1 MDGPS
6 VTQPSASPSSS
17 APTPDLPAERYRSD
31 RPLHEPPSDPGTS
44 DLPALARFEFQAGR
58 GNDGT
63 KILMVEWNASSGPQS
78 LLSASGTWQVS
89 WEGKTS
95 HVPVEDEETGK
106 KKRIYFLLPPG
117 AAVPSVI
124 TIAHPDG
131 TAFTTKSLPA
141 LFPPGLGAGN
151 SVIGARGILHTIW
164 AKKRLAEL
172 EDEIVSEMKT
182 NSEGIGLEIAYQ
194 ERQWIVEQFGVNLKV
209 NMGVSGSTPAVAPAP
224 RAPSSSMSPK
234 SPIGGKVGQKLKG
247 LKLATSAADLVVG
260 RAGENTCLQPISFS
274 PASNDVAVS
283 SFPTF
288 ARQGHSKVRGDA
300 AASLDAVL
308 VNNEA
313 YVEGNEYDQEED
325 LFALPMS
332 PRSPDMGRSPFSLE

>member
-1 MDGPS
+1 MDGPG
-6 VTQPSASPSSS
+6 VTQPPASPSSS
-17 APTPDLPAERYRSD
+17 APTPDLHAERYKSD
-31 RPLHEPPSDPGTS
+31 RPLHEPPSGPGTS
-44 DLPALARFEFQAGR
+44 DLPALARFEFQAGK

-78 LLSASGTWQVS
+78 LPPASGTWQVS

-106 KKRIYFLLPPG
+106 KKRVYFLLPPA

-141 LFPPGLGAGN
+141 IFPPGLGAG
-151 SVIGARGILHTIW
+151 SSAIGTRGILHTIW

-172 EDEIVSEMKT
+172 EDEMVSEMKT

-194 ERQWIVEQFGVNLKV
+194 ERQWIVEHFGVNLKV
-209 NMGVSGSTPAVAPAP
+209 NLDVGSSAPAVTPTP
-224 RAPSSSMSPK
+224 LAPSSSMSPK
-234 SPIGGKVGQKLKG
+234 STVGGKLGQKLKG
-247 LKLATSAADLVVG
+247 LKLATSAADLVTG
-260 RAGENTCLQPISFS
+260 STGENAYLPPISFS
-274 PASNDVAVS
+274 PAPTDVAVS

-288 ARQGHSKVRGDA
+288 ARQAPSKVRGNA

-308 VNNEA
+308 SNNEA
-313 YVEGNEYDQEED
+313 NVEGNEHDLEED

-332 PRSPDMGRSPFSLE
+332 PRSPETGRSPFNLE